1 MFIVNILQVCCDD
14 VQYVHIISNKL
25 RLTGYYRG
33 MFWCLA
39 DAFSWRT
46 SVHSVLQ
53 HINTTGQSRRPPMH
67 TIDRKCIPFI
77 CDSLGELILSTHPI
91 YSAVLPLSMCVL
103 YR

>member
-25 RLTGYYRG
+25 RLTGHSRV

-46 SVHSVLQ
+46 SIHSVLQ
-53 HINTTGQSRRPPMH
+53 HINTTGQSGMH

-77 CDSLGELILSTHPI
+77 YDSLGELILSNHPI